1 MGNSLLSAVSL
12 HMSANAPMTDI
23 LQLIDEVR
31 TLLADEQKVEDDEI
45 EAVRADCN
53 EMIASFNQAI
63 RFHADTIE
71 SL

>member
-1 MGNSLLSAVSL
+1 
-12 HMSANAPMTDI
+12 MSASAPMTDI

-53 EMIASFNQAI
+53 EMIASFN
-63 RFHADTIE
+63 
-71 SL
+71 